1 MKKKEN
7 NNEEK
12 DESVF
17 RNPIVFIGHAKYGN
31 DGLPNYDEDKI
42 KGKTTM
48 NTNIYTEI
56 SGSGS
61 SYWDNTGDTKDL
73 QNGVNNPKRDNRK

>member
-1 MKKKEN
+1 MKNLPKTYEKNSPPEKKEN

-17 RNPIVFIGHAKYGN
+17 RNPIEFIWHAKYGN

-42 KGKTTM
+42 KGKMETLMVIKKTIKGKL
-48 NTNIYTEI
+48 T
-56 SGSGS
+56 
-61 SYWDNTGDTKDL
+61 L
-73 QNGVNNPKRDNRK
+73 